1 MKIFDCFMFYDEE
14 MLLDIRLNTLDK
26 FIDKFIV
33 VESTFTHSGK
43 KRDLLFDIKK
53 FQKFKDK
60 INYFVVESLPKGIES
75 INSYDSDDIK
85 ESKIILNAYKRE
97 HHQRNSISNLLKSAE
112 PNDQIIISDVDEIP
126 NLENTHFNDIKN
138 KIILF
143 NQKMF
148 YYKFNLILEN
158 MNWHGSKSCKMK
170 DLISPQWLR
179 DVKDKK
185 YPLWRIDAFFS
196 EKKYNDVFF
205 VEEGGWHFTNIKTPE
220 EIDKKLRSY
229 LHHIE
234 YDQSNIS
241 AKEIDKMIKEK
252 KPVYDLL
259 ANSSEAK
266 FRSQKKLK
274 TVDMNVLPIYLQKNK
289 EKFNEW
295 ILKN

>member
-26 FIDKFIV
+26 FIGKFII
-33 VESTFTHSGK
+33 VESMFTHSGK
-43 KRDLLFDIKK
+43 KRELIFDIKK

-60 INYFVVESLPKGIES
+60 IDYLVVESLPKGIEP
-75 INSYDSDDIK
+75 INSYDADDIK
-85 ESKIILNAYKRE
+85 ESKIILNAYRRE
-97 HHQRNSISNLLKSAE
+97 HHQRNSILNLLKSAE

-126 NLENTHFNDIKN
+126 NLENINFNEIKN

-158 MNWHGSKSCKMK
+158 MNWYGSKSCKMK
-170 DLISPQWLR
+170 NLTSPQWLR

-185 YPLWRIDAFFS
+185 YPLWRIDALFS

-205 VEEGGWHFTNIKTPE
+205 VQDGGWHFTNIKTPE

-274 TVDMNVLPIYLQKNK
+274 TVDMNELPIYLQKNK

>member
-14 MLLDIRLNTLDK
+14 MLLDIRLNTLGK
-26 FIDKFIV
+26 FIDKFII
-33 VESTFTHSGK
+33 VESMFTHSGK
-43 KRDLLFDIKK
+43 KRELIFDIKK

-60 INYFVVESLPKGIES
+60 IDYLVVESLPKGIEP
-75 INSYDSDDIK
+75 INSYDADDIK
-85 ESKIILNAYKRE
+85 ESKIILNAYRRE
-97 HHQRNSISNLLKSAE
+97 HHQRNSILNLLKSAE

-126 NLENTHFNDIKN
+126 NLENINFNEIKN

-158 MNWHGSKSCKMK
+158 MNWYGSKSCKMK
-170 DLISPQWLR
+170 NLTSPQWLR

-185 YPLWRIDAFFS
+185 YPLWRIDALFS

-205 VEEGGWHFTNIKTPE
+205 VQDGGWHFTNIKTPE

-274 TVDMNVLPIYLQKNK
+274 TVDMNELPIYLQKNK

>member
-126 NLENTHFNDIKN
+126 NLENTNFNDIKN

-274 TVDMNVLPIYLQKNK
+274 AVDMNVLPIYLQKNK
-289 EKFNEW
+289 EKFNKW

>member
-26 FIDKFIV
+26 FIDKFII
-33 VESTFTHSGK
+33 VESMFTHSGK
-43 KRDLLFDIKK
+43 KRELIFDIKK

-60 INYFVVESLPKGIES
+60 IDYLVVESLPKGIEP
-75 INSYDSDDIK
+75 INSYDADDIK
-85 ESKIILNAYKRE
+85 ESKIILNAYRRE
-97 HHQRNSISNLLKSAE
+97 HHQRNSILNLLKSAE

-126 NLENTHFNDIKN
+126 NLENINFNEIKN

-170 DLISPQWLR
+170 NLISPQWLR

-185 YPLWRIDAFFS
+185 YPLWRIDALFS

-205 VEEGGWHFTNIKTPE
+205 VQDGGWHFTNIKTPE

-274 TVDMNVLPIYLQKNK
+274 KVDMNELPIYLQKNK

>member
-1 MKIFDCFMFYDEE
+1 
-14 MLLDIRLNTLDK
+14 MLFDIRLNTLDK

-126 NLENTHFNDIKN
+126 NLENTNFNDIKN

-266 FRSQKKLK
+266 FRSQ
-274 TVDMNVLPIYLQKNK
+274 
-289 EKFNEW
+289 
-295 ILKN
+295 

>member
-33 VESTFTHSGK
+33 VESMFTHSGK

-60 INYFVVESLPKGIES
+60 INYFVVENLPKGIED
-75 INSYDSDDIK
+75 INSYDSEDIK
-85 ESKIILNAYKRE
+85 ESKIILNAYRRE
-97 HHQRNSISNLLKSAE
+97 HHQRNSILNLLKSAE

-126 NLENTHFNDIKN
+126 NLENINFNEVKN

-158 MNWHGSKSCKMK
+158 MNWYGSKSCKMK

-196 EKKYNDVFF
+196 EKKYTDVFF
-205 VEEGGWHFTNIKTPE
+205 VEDGGWHFTNIKTPE

-274 TVDMNVLPIYLQKNK
+274 AVDMNELPIYLQKNK

>member
-14 MLLDIRLNTLDK
+14 MILDFRLNYLSNYVDK
-26 FIDKFIV
+26 FII
-33 VESTFTHSGK
+33 VESSYTHSGK
-43 KRDLLFDIKK
+43 KRELIFDIKK

-60 INYFVVESLPKGIES
+60 INYLVVESLPKGIEP
-75 INSYDSDDIK
+75 INSYDADDIK
-85 ESKIILNAYKRE
+85 ESKIILNAYRRE
-97 HHQRNSISNLLKSAE
+97 HHQRNSILNLLKSAE
-112 PNDQIIISDVDEIP
+112 PNDQVIISDVDEIP
-126 NLENTHFNDIKN
+126 NLENINFNEIKN

-170 DLISPQWLR
+170 NLISPQWLR
-179 DVKDKK
+179 DVKDRK
-185 YPLWRIDAFFS
+185 YPLWRIDALFS

-205 VEEGGWHFTNIKTPE
+205 VQDGGWHFTNIKTPE

-274 TVDMNVLPIYLQKNK
+274 TVDMNELPIYLQKNK

>member
-26 FIDKFIV
+26 FIDKFII
-33 VESTFTHSGK
+33 VESMFTHSGK
-43 KRDLLFDIKK
+43 KRELIFDIKN

-60 INYFVVESLPKGIES
+60 INYLVVESLPKGIEP
-75 INSYDSDDIK
+75 INSYDADDIK
-85 ESKIILNAYKRE
+85 ESKIILNAYRRE
-97 HHQRNSISNLLKSAE
+97 HHQRNSILNLLKSAE
-112 PNDQIIISDVDEIP
+112 PNDQVIISDVDEIP
-126 NLENTHFNDIKN
+126 NLENINFNEIKN

-170 DLISPQWLR
+170 NLISPQWLR

-185 YPLWRIDAFFS
+185 YPLWRIDALFS

-205 VEEGGWHFTNIKTPE
+205 VQDGGWHFTNIKTPE

-274 TVDMNVLPIYLQKNK
+274 TVDMNELPIYLQKNK

>member
-14 MLLDIRLNTLDK
+14 MLLDIRLNTLGK
-26 FIDKFIV
+26 FIDKFII
-33 VESTFTHSGK
+33 VESMFTHSGK
-43 KRDLLFDIKK
+43 KRELIFDIKK

-60 INYFVVESLPKGIES
+60 INYLVVESLPKGIEP
-75 INSYDSDDIK
+75 INSYDADDIK
-85 ESKIILNAYKRE
+85 ESKIILNAYRRE
-97 HHQRNSISNLLKSAE
+97 HHQRNSILNLLKSAE

-126 NLENTHFNDIKN
+126 NLENINFNEIKN

-158 MNWHGSKSCKMK
+158 MNWYGSKSCKMK
-170 DLISPQWLR
+170 NLTSPQWLR

-185 YPLWRIDAFFS
+185 YPLWRIDALFS

-205 VEEGGWHFTNIKTPE
+205 VQDGGWHFTNIKTPE

-274 TVDMNVLPIYLQKNK
+274 TVDMNELPIYLQKNK

>member
-26 FIDKFIV
+26 FIDKFII
-33 VESTFTHSGK
+33 VESMFTHSGK
-43 KRDLLFDIKK
+43 KRELIFDIKK

-60 INYFVVESLPKGIES
+60 INYLVVESLPKGIEP
-75 INSYDSDDIK
+75 INSYDADDIK
-85 ESKIILNAYKRE
+85 ESKIILNAYRRE
-97 HHQRNSISNLLKSAE
+97 RHQRNSILNLLKSAE
-112 PNDQIIISDVDEIP
+112 PNDQVIISDVDEIP
-126 NLENTHFNDIKN
+126 NLENINFNEIKN

-170 DLISPQWLR
+170 NLISPQWLR
-179 DVKDKK
+179 DVKDRK
-185 YPLWRIDAFFS
+185 YPLWRIDALFS

-205 VEEGGWHFTNIKTPE
+205 VQDGGWHFTNIKTPE

-274 TVDMNVLPIYLQKNK
+274 TVDMNELPIYLQKNK

>member
-26 FIDKFIV
+26 FIDKFII
-33 VESTFTHSGK
+33 VESMFTHSGK
-43 KRDLLFDIKK
+43 KRELIFDIKK

-60 INYFVVESLPKGIES
+60 IDYLVVESLPKGIEP
-75 INSYDSDDIK
+75 INSYDADDIK
-85 ESKIILNAYKRE
+85 ESKIILNAYRRE
-97 HHQRNSISNLLKSAE
+97 HHQRNSILNLLKSAE
-112 PNDQIIISDVDEIP
+112 PNDQVIISDVDEIP
-126 NLENTHFNDIKN
+126 NLENTNFNEIKN

-170 DLISPQWLR
+170 NLISPQWLR

-185 YPLWRIDAFFS
+185 YPLWRIDALFS

-205 VEEGGWHFTNIKTPE
+205 VQDGGWHFTNIKTPE

-274 TVDMNVLPIYLQKNK
+274 TVDMNELPIYLQKNK

>member
-26 FIDKFIV
+26 FIDKFII
-33 VESTFTHSGK
+33 VESMFTHSGK
-43 KRDLLFDIKK
+43 KRELIFDIKN

-60 INYFVVESLPKGIES
+60 INYLVVESLPKGIEP
-75 INSYDSDDIK
+75 INSYDADDIK
-85 ESKIILNAYKRE
+85 ESKIILNAYRRE
-97 HHQRNSISNLLKSAE
+97 HHQRNSILNLLKSAE
-112 PNDQIIISDVDEIP
+112 PNDQVIISDVDEIP
-126 NLENTHFNDIKN
+126 NLENINFNEIKN

-170 DLISPQWLR
+170 NLISPQWLR
-179 DVKDKK
+179 DVKDRK
-185 YPLWRIDAFFS
+185 YPLWRIDALFS

-205 VEEGGWHFTNIKTPE
+205 VQDGGWHFTNIKTPE

-274 TVDMNVLPIYLQKNK
+274 TVDMNELPIYLQKNK

>member
-26 FIDKFIV
+26 FIDKFII
-33 VESTFTHSGK
+33 VESMFTHSGK
-43 KRDLLFDIKK
+43 KRELIFDIKK
-53 FQKFKDK
+53 FPKFKDK
-60 INYFVVESLPKGIES
+60 INYLVVESLPKGIEP
-75 INSYDSDDIK
+75 INSYDADDIK
-85 ESKIILNAYKRE
+85 ESKIILNAYRRE
-97 HHQRNSISNLLKSAE
+97 HHQRNNILNLLKSAE
-112 PNDQIIISDVDEIP
+112 PNDQVIISDVDEIP
-126 NLENTHFNDIKN
+126 NLENINFNEIKN

-170 DLISPQWLR
+170 NLISPQWLR
-179 DVKDKK
+179 DVKDRK
-185 YPLWRIDAFFS
+185 YPLWRIDALFS

-205 VEEGGWHFTNIKTPE
+205 VQDGGWHFTNIKTPE

-274 TVDMNVLPIYLQKNK
+274 TVDMNELPIYLQKNK